1 VIYPDS
7 MLIPR
12 GPAAFEFTVKKSRFI
27 ALAEPVDGP
36 ESARTLLAE
45 TRQAHPDAAH
55 VVHAFITGSG
65 REHQGL
71 SDDGEPAGTAG
82 KPVWEILK
90 GREITNLMV
99 LVVRYFGGTKLG
111 TGGLVK
117 AYGDA
122 ARGVLDLV
130 KTEQLIPKRRFHLSL
145 SYPVY
150 EGAVMK
156 IREHQGEILS
166 EDFGTGVVLTGI
178 LPESESE
185 DLSRDIRDL
194 TAGRT
199 EIEWEDP
206 LS

>member
-1 VIYPDS
+1 
-7 MLIPR
+7 MLIPQ
-12 GPAAFEFTVKKSRFI
+12 GPAFFEFTVKKSRFI
-27 ALAEPVDGP
+27 ALAEPVDNP
-36 ESARTLLAE
+36 EAARTLLAK
-45 TRQAHPDAAH
+45 TRQEHPDATH
-55 VVHAFITGSG
+55 VVHAFITGGG

-99 LVVRYFGGTKLG
+99 LVIRYFGGTRLG

-130 KTEQLIPKRRFHLSL
+130 KTEELIPKSRFRLGL

-150 EGAVMK
+150 EGALMK
-156 IREHQGEILS
+156 IRDHQGEIDG
-166 EDFGTGVVLTGI
+166 EDFGTGVILTGV
-178 LPESESE
+178 LPSSEME
-185 DLSRDIRDL
+185 GFSREIRDL
-194 TAGRT
+194 TSGRG
-199 EIEWEDP
+199 ELKWEDP
-206 LS
+206 AS

>member
-1 VIYPDS
+1 
-7 MLIPR
+7 MLIPQ
-12 GPAAFEFTVKKSRFI
+12 GPAVFEFTVKKSRFI
-27 ALAEPVDGP
+27 SLAEPVDSP
-36 ESARTLLAE
+36 EAARTLLAK

-99 LVVRYFGGTKLG
+99 LVIRYFGGTKLG

-130 KTEQLIPKRRFHLSL
+130 KTEELIPKRRFRLSL
-145 SYPVY
+145 AYPVY
-150 EGAVMK
+150 EGALMK
-156 IREHQGEILS
+156 IRDHQGEIDG
-166 EDFGTGVVLTGI
+166 EDFGTGVVLTGV
-178 LPESESE
+178 LPSSEVE
-185 DLSRDIRDL
+185 GLSREISDL
-194 TAGRT
+194 TSGRG
-199 EIEWEDP
+199 ELKWEDP
-206 LS
+206 AS